1 AILRMV
7 DTPLKTLA
15 EEAVAQISDQA
26 DSKDLKI
33 VYDVPESMQ
42 VLADRDQVRRV
53 ILNLVHNAIKWSP
66 SRGNIT
72 IRAECHGDAAVIS
85 VVDEGSGV
93 PDAHRDRI
101 FERFY
106 QVDASRSGGD
116 GTGLGLAICKHIVEA
131 HGGHI
136 WAEGNSQG
144 RGGRFLFTLAL
155 AEEKMPTQV

>member
-1 AILRMV
+1 
-7 DTPLKTLA
+7 LKLLA
-15 EEAVAQISDQA
+15 KEAVEQISDQTETK
-26 DSKDLKI
+26 SLKI

-66 SRGNIT
+66 SGGKI
-72 IRAECHGDAAVIS
+72 IVRAVSQGDEAVIS
-85 VVDEGSGV
+85 ILDEGPGV
-93 PDAHRDRI
+93 PEAHRERI

-131 HGGHI
+131 HGGRI
-136 WAEGNSQG
+136 WAEGNRAEGSDQG
-144 RGGRFLFTLAL
+144 RGGRFLFTLPL
-155 AEEKMPTQV
+155 AEETVPTNIP